1 MNTQRRLM
9 MYFRPYKIILILA
22 VICTALI
29 SLSSLMVPWLTGK
42 GLIDKVIGEK
52 NIPLLNLVA
61 LGFIGLVVVK
71 GVFSYLQTY
80 LTSFI
85 GYKIVMDMRNQ
96 IFQHLQRLS
105 LSFYKR
111 RRAGEIMSRLI
122 SDTNVLQNA
131 LVENI
136 MRLILN
142 ILLVIGVLIFIFYI
156 HWRLSLLTLF
166 TLPLLIFTLGKL
178 GSRIKKF
185 SNLVQMK
192 IADIS
197 SIIQE
202 TIGGIEVIKSFA
214 TEKQEVERFQTYNVQ
229 NFHLNMK
236 RTRLVAI
243 LPPLMEIL
251 TTVGLS
257 AILWYGG
264 LEVINGNLTI
274 GELVAFL
281 GYVALAVNPLNKIGK
296 NYSRYQQALASA
308 ERMFEILDT
317 EPEIKESPKAI
328 EMPRINGYIR
338 FRNVSFSYDDK
349 ELVLKDIDLDLRPG
363 EKIALVGRSGV
374 GKTTLVSLIPRFYDP
389 TSGSITIDGHNI
401 RNVKLMSLRKQ
412 IGIVS
417 QETFL
422 FNGTIKDNIA
432 YGKMEATDEEI
443 VDAAKKAN
451 AHNFIMSLEKGY
463 DTPVGER
470 GVKLSGGQRQRIAIA
485 RAILRDPRILILDEA
500 TSAVDAESEALIQ
513 DALEKLMKDR
523 TTIIIAHRL
532 STILRADKIIV
543 LDERK
548 IKETGS
554 HQELLA
560 KNGLYA
566 RLYKSQFEMDKSQK
580 GG

>member
-136 MRLILN
+136 MKLILN

-251 TTVGLS
+251 TTIGLS

-401 RNVKLMSLRKQ
+401 RNVKLMSLRRQ

-432 YGKMEATDEEI
+432 YGKMKATDEEI

-548 IKETGS
+548 IEEIGS

-560 KNGLYA
+560 KNGLYT
-566 RLYKSQFEMDKSQK
+566 RLYKSQFEMGKSQK
-580 GG
+580 EE

>member
-1 MNTQRRLM
+1 
-9 MYFRPYKIILILA
+9 
-22 VICTALI
+22 
-29 SLSSLMVPWLTGK
+29 
-42 GLIDKVIGEK
+42 
-52 NIPLLNLVA
+52 
-61 LGFIGLVVVK
+61 
-71 GVFSYLQTY
+71 
-80 LTSFI
+80 
-85 GYKIVMDMRNQ
+85 
-96 IFQHLQRLS
+96 
-105 LSFYKR
+105 
-111 RRAGEIMSRLI
+111 
-122 SDTNVLQNA
+122 
-131 LVENI
+131 
-136 MRLILN
+136 
-142 ILLVIGVLIFIFYI
+142 
-156 HWRLSLLTLF
+156 
-166 TLPLLIFTLGKL
+166 
-178 GSRIKKF
+178 
-185 SNLVQMK
+185 
-192 IADIS
+192 
-197 SIIQE
+197 
-202 TIGGIEVIKSFA
+202 
-214 TEKQEVERFQTYNVQ
+214 
-229 NFHLNMK
+229 
-236 RTRLVAI
+236 
-243 LPPLMEIL
+243 
-251 TTVGLS
+251 
-257 AILWYGG
+257 
-264 LEVINGNLTI
+264 
-274 GELVAFL
+274 
-281 GYVALAVNPLNKIGK
+281 
-296 NYSRYQQALASA
+296 
-308 ERMFEILDT
+308 
-317 EPEIKESPKAI
+317 
-328 EMPRINGYIR
+328 
-338 FRNVSFSYDDK
+338 
-349 ELVLKDIDLDLRPG
+349 
-363 EKIALVGRSGV
+363 
-374 GKTTLVSLIPRFYDP
+374 
-389 TSGSITIDGHNI
+389 
-401 RNVKLMSLRKQ
+401 MSLRKQ

>member
-136 MRLILN
+136 MKLILN

-229 NFHLNMK
+229 NFRLNMK
-236 RTRLVAI
+236 RTQLVAI

-374 GKTTLVSLIPRFYDP
+374 GKTTLVSLIPRFYD
-389 TSGSITIDGHNI
+389 
-401 RNVKLMSLRKQ
+401 
-412 IGIVS
+412 IVS

-432 YGKMEATDEEI
+432 YGKMKATDEEI

-548 IKETGS
+548 IEEIGS

-560 KNGLYA
+560 KNGLYT
-566 RLYKSQFEMDKSQK
+566 RLYKSQFEMGKSQK
-580 GG
+580 EE